1 MHSAMTAATPSE
13 TKLLAKTVGLAQLVG
28 QRFGNKIPANTRL
41 RMLLSALLQVV
52 RALGAAEKAIG
63 MTDRYIDLISLL
75 SHFAFPQALQ
85 LLQDSRWVVAVQ
97 RKIIMVTVKKQFV
110 RWRVINSQRQ
120 RRHLAPELDILDDLS
135 KQLRFKR
142 TINRELKS
150 AMREVTKTPLQ
161 DAFSKWRLTCRSKR
175 VIGCAIVE
183 TAQNTLQRWRKWS
196 MLRRIYDNYVGVG
209 YVVQGGEHSLGEA
222 LSLGIVA
229 MAKFV
234 FSEWR
239 GAAKLQ
245 RRRVSDFIHDKRG
258 TWDAWRNARL
268 KREDFLRLAV
278 LYDGARCGR
287 PSLCKWIAAHTK
299 SSFAREQ
306 AYCHD
311 RDRLLSSCF
320 EVWRGRRMESMTLN
334 RFIGRWRSA
343 IEYRRR
349 GLLAADNF
357 HQRKLVVYGFQRWRT
372 RAVVTT
378 ALKASATKIISLR
391 THRGV
396 RLFLNVWREMN
407 RWVHR
412 NSEKV
417 RTLRAA
423 RTARQNLEIWRGC
436 LNMKHAADDFVRAR
450 ILRVALGLWK
460 EKLEDIR
467 GAHVF
472 RGDTFANW
480 RRLVQTRQVIRQK
493 FGLVTKGTCLTLIPL
508 VAKAKIFRD
517 WRRRAALVR
526 CKLLLLTLSFR
537 IVRWNC
543 MKRKSANK

>member
-1 MHSAMTAATPSE
+1 MRSAMTAATPSE
-13 TKLLAKTVGLAQLVG
+13 TKLLAKTVGLAQLVA
-28 QRFGNKIPANTRL
+28 QRVGKKIPANTRL

-52 RALGAAEKAIG
+52 RALGAVEKTIG

-97 RKIIMVTVKKQFV
+97 RKIIMVSVKRQFV
-110 RWRVINSQRQ
+110 RWRVVNSQRQ

-150 AMREVTKTPLQ
+150 AMREVTKSPLQ
-161 DAFSKWRLTCRSKR
+161 DAFSKWRLTYRSKR
-175 VIGCAIVE
+175 VIGCAMVE
-183 TAQNTLQRWRKWS
+183 VAQDTLQKWRKWS
-196 MLRRIYDNYVGVG
+196 MLRRIYGNYVGVG
-209 YVVQGGEHSLGEA
+209 HAQGEHSLGEA
-222 LSLGIVA
+222 SSFGTAA

-245 RRRVSDFIHDKRG
+245 RRRVSDFIYDKRS
-258 TWDAWRNARL
+258 TWDAWRNARI

-299 SSFAREQ
+299 ASFVREQ
-306 AYCHD
+306 ACCHD

-320 EVWRGRRMESMTLN
+320 EVWRERGMESMTLN

-343 IEYRRR
+343 VEYRRR
-349 GLLAADNF
+349 GSLAANNF
-357 HQRKLVVYGFQRWRT
+357 YQRKLVVHGFQRWRT

-378 ALKASATKIISLR
+378 TLKASAARIISLR

-423 RTARQNLEIWRGC
+423 RTARQNLEIWRDR
-436 LNMKHAADDFVRAR
+436 LKMKHFADDFIRTR
-450 ILRVALGLWK
+450 ILRMAFGCWK

-480 RRLVQTRQVIRQK
+480 RRLMQTRRILCQK
-493 FGLVTKGTCLTLIPL
+493 FNLITKGTCATLIPL
-508 VAKAKIFRD
+508 AAKAKIFRD
-517 WRRRAALVR
+517 WRKRAALVR
-526 CKLLLLTLSFR
+526 CKQTFITHSSCR

-543 MKRKSANK
+543 MRCKSANR